1 VRSLAAALLLSVL
14 FGAAAA
20 SASGAVLVVGDSLV
34 LGTAPYLRGQLSES
48 VQSDGRIG
56 RPSPEAVSV
65 LRSHFAGQRV
75 VVFDAGVNDDPARP
89 ATLSRDLATVR
100 GLVGGRCLVVSTM
113 SRPPYRGVSVDGL
126 NRAVRSFAASS
137 SNVRLVDWR
146 SAALS
151 HPELINSD
159 GVHPTAAGYRLRAGL
174 FADAIAACG
183 SSGGGTAPP
192 SSGGLPPP
200 GTPPPTDELR
210 PGTAPAPPPPRP
222 KHARPPKP
230 KPPPPPKPKLG
241 SSSPVLI
248 DEPVSFTGGD
258 GVRLSGE
265 LLAPAGGG
273 RHPAVVMIGGSGAS
287 SREAY
292 REQAEFLAEHGVAA
306 LIYDKRGA
314 GESGGSSDYRY
325 SQLAEDARAAV
336 TMLRA
341 RPEVRPA
348 GVGVWGFGEGASIAP
363 MVAAANPSVAAVMV
377 VSPSALA
384 PASQQEWAVRRALSV
399 GGADAGVGAVSRY
412 YAVASDASSP
422 DLRTDPTGSWRR
434 VSQPVLAVWGS
445 ADHLVPIHDSAVAL
459 RGALPPSAGAERL
472 FRTFP
477 GASHSLGV
485 ASEGGRAGSAPGF
498 KELSAAWIRAHLA
511 PPRRASS
518 AEPVV
523 STPLPPAS
531 GPPVVAVQE
540 VSLLERWP
548 VQIAWLVLP
557 ALVLLLVAVRAR
569 SRRRRA
575 RRLGEDDDAAAAPR
589 WWWLAAVAAL
599 DLLAVGALALAVA
612 AIVADGGEGVSA
624 VAGVP
629 TVILVAWAFTLAGL
643 IATALLARRA
653 PSFRSPSSG
662 VALAGWAWLLL
673 ALYWLI

>member
-1 VRSLAAALLLSVL
+1 
-14 FGAAAA
+14 
-20 SASGAVLVVGDSLV
+20 
-34 LGTAPYLRGQLSES
+34 
-48 VQSDGRIG
+48 
-56 RPSPEAVSV
+56 
-65 LRSHFAGQRV
+65 
-75 VVFDAGVNDDPARP
+75 
-89 ATLSRDLATVR
+89 
-100 GLVGGRCLVVSTM
+100 
-113 SRPPYRGVSVDGL
+113 
-126 NRAVRSFAASS
+126 
-137 SNVRLVDWR
+137 
-146 SAALS
+146 
-151 HPELINSD
+151 
-159 GVHPTAAGYRLRAGL
+159 
-174 FADAIAACG
+174 
-183 SSGGGTAPP
+183 
-192 SSGGLPPP
+192 
-200 GTPPPTDELR
+200 
-210 PGTAPAPPPPRP
+210 
-222 KHARPPKP
+222 
-230 KPPPPPKPKLG
+230 
-241 SSSPVLI
+241 VLI

-287 SREAY
+287 TREAY

-314 GESGGSSDYRY
+314 GESSGSSDYRY

-336 TMLRA
+336 TLLHA
-341 RPEVRPA
+341 RPEVRPG

-363 MVAAANPSVAAVMV
+363 IVAAANPSVAAVMV
-377 VSPSALA
+377 VSPSAIA

-422 DLRTDPTGSWRR
+422 DLRTDPTDSWRR

-445 ADHLVPIHDSAVAL
+445 ADHLVPIRDSAVAL
-459 RGALPPSAGAERL
+459 RAALPPSAGAERL

-498 KELSAAWIRAHLA
+498 KELSAAWIGAHLA
-511 PPRRASS
+511 PPRKASS

-523 STPLPPAS
+523 STPLPPDS
-531 GPPVVAVQE
+531 GPAVVAVQQ

-557 ALVLLLVAVRAR
+557 ALALLLVAVRAW
-569 SRRRRA
+569 RRRRL
-575 RRLGEDDDAAAAPR
+575 REDDAEPR
-589 WWWLAAVAAL
+589 WWWLVAVAAL

-629 TVILVAWAFTLAGL
+629 TVILVAWAFTLAGVVS
-643 IATALLARRA
+643 TVLLARRA
-653 PSFRSPSSG
+653 PSLRSPASG

-673 ALYWLI
+673 ALYWLV